1 MSSVHQVRVNRNA
14 ACVGVELPRKPTTWS
29 ALTTMCSSSSSFQAR
44 KKRTNVG
51 GHLLIGGMCIGSPST
66 LTESFLNRVICD
78 SNRYGNSYR
87 SLVWF
92 LRHKLCSIVFFQH
105 VTTTFFLMSVKSF
118 FSSFLFYQRVND
130 KDWNGLSKTLV

>member
-1 MSSVHQVRVNRNA
+1 MRWSRASEKANNKVSSDNDVQQQQ
-14 ACVGVELPRKPTTWS
+14 LPS
-29 ALTTMCSSSSSFQAR
+29 EEEEI
-44 KKRTNVG
+44 VG
-51 GHLLIGGMCIGSPST
+51 GGISPLEACALIGSLST

-92 LRHKLCSIVFFQH
+92 LRHKLFSIVFFQH
-105 VTTTFFLMSVKSF
+105 VTTTFFLMLIKFF

-130 KDWNGLSKTLV
+130 KDFGMNSSDLFFLI